1 MGEQGARTTPVGGM
15 IDHYERSE
23 RTRRRDDGSYESLDL
38 VKARAGDQ
46 ISIVTEQGTHTFT
59 KGDTEKSTS
68 AMEGWIREYGEH
80 ALASTV
86 LVLLERTKSGASFL
100 TPRVVLREGI
110 EVGAIDTNSDTP
122 NVIRS
127 LGVVGMITVSLNV
140 AASQKAM

>member
-1 MGEQGARTTPVGGM
+1 M
-15 IDHYERSE
+15 IDHYERSG
-23 RTRRRDDGSYESLDL
+23 RTRRRGDGSYESLDL

-46 ISIVTEQGTHTFT
+46 ITIVTEQGTHTFT
-59 KGDTEKSTS
+59 KGDVDMSVS

-86 LVLLERTKSGASFL
+86 LVLLERTKSGTSFL

-110 EVGAIDTNSDTP
+110 EVGAIDTGSDTP

-127 LGVVGMITVSLNV
+127 LGVIGMITVSLK
-140 AASQKAM
+140 AGTAQKTV